1 MSTTSDI
8 TNGIALL
15 AVSSTAGLTWRADS
29 SAYTAGE
36 TGIYRKRLP
45 DGLRGLAITIVPQSD
60 DPSQPLGR
68 VMIQLK
74 ARGSK
79 NKPTDPDDILDA
91 CFTVMHGLMQAP
103 MGSCSL
109 AQLNRGIRV
118 PMGDD
123 ATGAWELI
131 DQYYADVDYPPTA
144 LRPDGGIW

>member
-1 MSTTSDI
+1 MTVTADI

-15 AVSSTAGLTWRADS
+15 AVSSAAGLTWRSDGT
-29 SAYTAGE
+29 AYAANE

-45 DGLRGLAITIVPQSD
+45 DGLRGLAVTIVPQSD

-74 ARGSK
+74 ARGAK

-91 CFTVMHGLMQAP
+91 CFAVMHGVRGVTFGM
-103 MGSCSL
+103 CTIV
-109 AQLNRGIRV
+109 QLLRGVRV

-123 ATGAWELI
+123 ATGSWELI
-131 DQYYADVDYPPTA
+131 DQYYADLDYPVTP
-144 LRPDGGIW
+144 LRPDGGYW